1 MERELPDLTRLELSA
16 DELPSPRVDLSSL
29 STADL
34 ELQCNDYFTQLDQ
47 LNPPECLLVD
57 YESACEE
64 LVRRRITPQDLS
76 TLA

>member
-1 MERELPDLTRLELSA
+1 MERKLPDLTRLELSA

-34 ELQCNDYFTQLDQ
+34 ELQCNAYFTQLDE

-64 LVRRRITPQDLS
+64 LVRRRSTREGLS